1 LIYIIDT
8 NIISYM
14 IRNNDKK
21 LVDQLEWLS
30 IKARMGVS
38 SITVAELFYGVQK
51 KQSRKLEIEVHKVLL
66 PLEKFSFD
74 ENAAVQYGKIRAS
87 LEAKGEIIGSN
98 DLLIAAHAL
107 SLDAIL
113 VTNNE
118 REFRRVEGLRVENW
132 V

>member
-14 IRNNDKK
+14 IRNNDQK

-30 IKARMGVS
+30 IKATMAVS

-51 KQSRKLEIEVHKVLL
+51 KQSKKLEIAVHNILL

-74 ENAAVQYGKIRAS
+74 ESAAVQYGKIRAS
-87 LEAKGEIIGSN
+87 LEVKGEIIGSN
-98 DLLIAAHAL
+98 DLLIAAHAI
-107 SLDAIL
+107 SLDATL